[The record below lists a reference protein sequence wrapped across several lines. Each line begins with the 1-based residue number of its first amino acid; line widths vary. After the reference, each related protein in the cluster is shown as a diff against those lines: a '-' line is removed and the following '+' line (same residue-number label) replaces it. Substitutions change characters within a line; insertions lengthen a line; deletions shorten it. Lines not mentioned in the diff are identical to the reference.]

1 MDSTTHVLRS
11 ISWDR
16 SGRRLMAVVC
26 PNRPDPSG
34 ICQDN
39 TAGPRHDE
47 GSQLQAAPI
56 TKHKGKKLPKLRLSR
71 PVTGRSV
78 QILSSS
84 LECGELVRGVG
95 DGNQPRTLG
104 YCETPSMSSL
114 DLNILAGLSSH
125 ARDMF
130 FVGLCRCDVY
140 PTVT

>member
-1 MDSTTHVLRS
+1 MDLKAH
-11 ISWDR
+11 DR
-16 SGRRLMAVVC
+16 
-26 PNRPDPSG
+26 
-34 ICQDN
+34 CQDN

-56 TKHKGKKLPKLRLSR
+56 TKHKEKKLPKLRLAR
-71 PVTGRSV
+71 PVTGRSA
-78 QILSSS
+78 QIPSSL
-84 LECGELVRGVG
+84 LECGELVRGVA
-95 DGNQPRTLG
+95 DGRQPRTLG

-114 DLNILAGLSSH
+114 DVLAGSSSH